1 MRLGYTLLFFLLP
14 AMLYA
19 QRDLNEAAFIVDGKL
34 LSMPY
39 AGGVNSVIASAAD
52 LDRDGKADLLLFDK
66 SDNHY
71 MSFRNEG
78 VAGESNYVLDQSL
91 VTNFP
96 QVLDYAF
103 LLDINHDGAADL
115 FSMSAQG
122 GAGIALYF
130 GYWQGNRLAF
140 NLMSDRLLDSTGRP
154 LYIDRTNLPTF
165 YDMNGDG
172 DLDIVLVDFGYSTL
186 TYYENLE
193 MEKGLTGDTLV
204 MLPKSNCWGY
214 VCECSLVSNA
224 MTLNYQDGICFH
236 HLLKGFPGRGEG
248 EAARSRHT
256 GATLLVFDPDND
268 ADPDLLMGDAG
279 FSNLIYLKNGKS
291 NLLTPFDSIIALD
304 TTFPSYDQPVDYNIF
319 PAPFYIDL
327 NNDMKKDLLIS
338 TFTSPACYINSI
350 LDTQYNRDLIWY
362 ANEGRDGRDSFHLQA
377 GNFLA
382 DEMIDIGFGAHAAWF
397 DYNADGL
404 MDIVSGRCYQRSASD
419 PDSVY
424 IGLALFENTGT
435 DSVPVFSL
443 VDEDYGDLGHTL
455 GLGLVPSF
463 QDADGDG
470 DQDMTVA
477 EKGGSLFFFRN
488 DAAAGQP
495 ASFVEV
501 NGYFDGVKAL
511 SDPAPFLC
519 DVDGDGV
526 SDLLLGEKQG
536 RIFYYR
542 NYGTSSNPDF
552 RLENNFWGEV
562 DARQGYF
569 YGNAVPWLGDED
581 GDGQRELLVGNYLGQ
596 VLKYTN
602 IDGNINGKFT
612 LSDPNYLKTNWGGQL
627 GIDVSDINR
636 DGHSDYLLSNYRGG
650 LRILTFT
657 GTVGIAKLDR
667 RPDPFL
673 AYPNPATTFVTLS
686 SRSSRCLEGRLFSIS
701 GEALMQFTLLPG
713 KIHTLTLERFSPGMY
728 FLSLNDGKSEF
739 RKKLI
744 LIR

>member
-1 MRLGYTLLFFLLP
+1 MRALCTLLIFLIPTILQ
-14 AMLYA
+14 A
-19 QRDLNEAAFIVDGKL
+19 QRDLNEAAFIVNGKL

-78 VAGESNYVLDQSL
+78 VAGESNYVPDQSL
-91 VTNFP
+91 VTHFP
-96 QVLDYAF
+96 PVLDYAF

-115 FSMSAQG
+115 FTMSAQG

-130 GYWQGNRLAF
+130 GRWEGNRLAF
-140 NLMSDRLLDSTGRP
+140 DLMSDRLRDSTGRA
-154 LYIDRTNLPTF
+154 LYIDRTNLPAF

-186 TYYENLE
+186 SYYENLE
-193 MEKGLTGDTLV
+193 VEKNLTGDTLV
-204 MLPKSNCWGY
+204 LLPKSNCWGY
-214 VCECSLVSNA
+214 VCECSLTSNA

-236 HLLKGFPGRGEG
+236 HLFDGFPGRGEG

-256 GATLLVFDPDND
+256 GATLLVFDPDAD

-279 FSNLIYLKNGKS
+279 FSNLIYLENGK
-291 NLLTPFDSIIALD
+291 NDLITAFDSIIALD
-304 TTFPSYDQPVDYNIF
+304 TSFPSYDRPVDYNIF

-338 TFTSPACYINSI
+338 TFTVPACYINSI

-362 ANEGRDGRDSFHLQA
+362 ANEGRDGRDSFRLQA
-377 GNFLA
+377 GSFLT

-397 DYNADGL
+397 DYNADGR

-424 IGLALFENTGT
+424 AGLVLFENTGT
-435 DSVPVFSL
+435 AAAPVFSL
-443 VDEDYGDLGHTL
+443 VDEDYAGLGRIL

-470 DQDMTVA
+470 DQDMIVA

-488 DAAAGQP
+488 DAPAGQP
-495 ASFVEV
+495 ASFVKV

-526 SDLLLGEKQG
+526 KDLLLGEKQG
-536 RIFYYR
+536 RIFYFR
-542 NYGTSSNPDF
+542 NDGTAGNPDF
-552 RLENNFWGEV
+552 RLENDFWGEV

-569 YGNAVPWLGDED
+569 YGNSVPWLGDED

-596 VLKYTN
+596 VLKYTD
-602 IDGNINGKFT
+602 IDGNLNGKFT
-612 LSDPNYLKTNWGGQL
+612 LADANYLKLNWGGQL
-627 GIDVSDINR
+627 GIDVRDVNQ

-650 LRILTFT
+650 LRILTFA
-657 GTVGIAKLDR
+657 GTVGIENEEK
-667 RPDPFL
+667 RPAPFL
-673 AYPNPATTFVTLS
+673 AYPNPASAFVTLS
-686 SRSSRCLEGRLFSIS
+686 SQSNRPLQGQLFGIS
-701 GEALMQFTLLPG
+701 GEELMPFTLSPG
-713 KIHTLTLERFSPGMY
+713 EALTLSLQTYSPGLY
-728 FLSLNDGKSEF
+728 FLSLSDGERVY
-739 RKKLI
+739 RKKLV